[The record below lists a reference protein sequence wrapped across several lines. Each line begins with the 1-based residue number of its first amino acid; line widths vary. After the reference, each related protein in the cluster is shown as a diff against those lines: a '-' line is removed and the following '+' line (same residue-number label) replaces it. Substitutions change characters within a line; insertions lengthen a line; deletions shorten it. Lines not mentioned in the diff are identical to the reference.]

1 MVSTQL
7 SGVETAS
14 SDISFW
20 TLTRPLAA
28 RWRLLLLVPL
38 AAGALAVACSYL
50 ISPEFNAKATF
61 VPPQQQQQSA
71 VSSALSQLGALST
84 IAGAGGGVKSP
95 ADQFVALMQS
105 QTVAQRMVQ
114 RFELVK
120 VYDVD
125 TPGEA
130 REELARRARIAVGK
144 KDGLIS
150 VEVLDRDP
158 GRAASMANAFIEEL
172 RKFSSNLALT
182 EAQQRRVFFEEQVKA
197 TRERLDTAQLVLQR
211 SGISAGAL
219 KAEPKAAAEGFAKL
233 SAELS
238 GAEIKLQA
246 LRTGR
251 ADTTPEVQAQLA
263 MVAGLRSSLTRL
275 ESNAQPG
282 ADDVDYLRSFRDFK
296 YQEVLFDVLSRQYE
310 MARVD
315 EAKDGVLIQVVDVA
329 QPPERKVSPRRGVVG
344 IVATVMT
351 GLLLA
356 LAFIGAELWRATGGN
371 PLVAEERRRW
381 LESFR

>member
-7 SGVETAS
+7 SGVEAAS

-20 TLTRPLAA
+20 TVTRPLAA
-28 RWRLLLLVPL
+28 RWKLLLLAPL
-38 AAGALAVACSYL
+38 VVGAVAVACTYL

-61 VPPQQQQQSA
+61 LPPAQQQSA

-84 IAGAGGGVKSP
+84 IAGAGGVKSP

-105 QTVAQRMVQ
+105 ETVAQRMLR
-114 RFELVK
+114 RFDLGK
-120 VYDVD
+120 VYDTD
-125 TPGEA
+125 TLSEA

-150 VEVLDRDP
+150 VEVLDTDP
-158 GRAASMANAFIEEL
+158 ARAAAMANAFIEEL
-172 RKFSSNLALT
+172 RKFSSSLALT
-182 EAQQRRVFFEEQVKA
+182 EAQQRRVFFEGQVKA
-197 TRERLDTAQLVLQR
+197 TRERLDSAQLVLQR

-233 SAELS
+233 SAELT

-246 LRTGR
+246 LRTGL
-251 ADTTPEVQAQLA
+251 ADITPEVQAQLA
-263 MVAGLRSSLTRL
+263 MVSGLRSRLARL
-275 ESNAQPG
+275 ETSAQSG
-282 ADDVDYLRSFRDFK
+282 ADDVDYLRNYRDFK

-315 EAKDGVLIQVVDVA
+315 EAKEGALIQVVDEA

-344 IVATVMT
+344 IVATLT
-351 GLLLA
+351 AGRLLA
-356 LAFIGAELWRATGGN
+356 LWFIGAELWRVTGSN
-371 PLVAEERRRW
+371 PQVAEERRRW
-381 LESFR
+381 RESLR

>member
-7 SGVETAS
+7 SGDESAT

-20 TLTRPLAA
+20 TVTRPLAA
-28 RWRLLLLVPL
+28 RWKLLLLVPL
-38 AAGALAVACSYL
+38 AVGALAVASSYL
-50 ISPEFNAKATF
+50 ISPEFNARATF
-61 VPPQQQQQSA
+61 LPPQQQQSA

-105 QTVAQRMVQ
+105 DTVARRMVL
-114 RFELVK
+114 RFDLVK
-120 VYDVD
+120 VYDAD
-125 TPGEA
+125 WFGEA

-158 GRAASMANAFIEEL
+158 VRAASMANAFIEEL
-172 RKFSSNLALT
+172 RTFSSNLALT
-182 EAQQRRVFFEEQVKA
+182 EAQQRRVFFEGQVKA
-197 TRERLDTAQLVLQR
+197 TRERLDAAQLVLQR

-219 KAEPKAAAEGFAKL
+219 KAEPKAAAEGFARL
-233 SAELS
+233 SAELT

-251 ADTTPEVQAQLA
+251 ADITPEVQAQLA
-263 MVAGLRSSLTRL
+263 MVSGLRARLARL
-275 ESNAQPG
+275 ENNAQTG
-282 ADDVDYLRSFRDFK
+282 ADDVDYLRSYRDFK

-310 MARVD
+310 VARVD
-315 EAKDGVLIQVVDVA
+315 EAKEGALIQVVDAA

-344 IVATVMT
+344 IVATLMT

-356 LAFIGAELWRATGGN
+356 LAFIGAELWRATGRD
-371 PLVAEERRRW
+371 PQVADERRRW
-381 LESFR
+381 LESLR

>member
-7 SGVETAS
+7 SGVEAAS

-20 TLTRPLAA
+20 TVTRPLAA
-28 RWRLLLLVPL
+28 RWKLLLLAPL
-38 AAGALAVACSYL
+38 VVGAVAVACTYL

-61 VPPQQQQQSA
+61 LPPAQQQSA

-84 IAGAGGGVKSP
+84 IAGAGGVKSP

-105 QTVAQRMVQ
+105 ETVAQRMLR
-114 RFELVK
+114 RFDLGK
-120 VYDVD
+120 VYDTD
-125 TPGEA
+125 TLSEA

-150 VEVLDRDP
+150 VEVLDTDP
-158 GRAASMANAFIEEL
+158 ARAAAMANAFIEEL
-172 RKFSSNLALT
+172 RKFSSSLALT
-182 EAQQRRVFFEEQVKA
+182 EAQQRRVFFEGQVKA
-197 TRERLDTAQLVLQR
+197 TRERLDSAQLVLQR

-233 SAELS
+233 SAELT

-246 LRTGR
+246 LRTGL
-251 ADTTPEVQAQLA
+251 ADITPEVQAQLA
-263 MVAGLRSSLTRL
+263 MVSGLRSRLARL
-275 ESNAQPG
+275 ETSAQSG
-282 ADDVDYLRSFRDFK
+282 ADDVDYLRNYRDFK

-315 EAKDGVLIQVVDVA
+315 EAKEGALIQVVDAA

-344 IVATVMT
+344 IVATLT
-351 GLLLA
+351 AGLLLA
-356 LAFIGAELWRATGGN
+356 LWFIGAELWRVTGSN
-371 PLVAEERRRW
+371 PQVAEERRRW
-381 LESFR
+381 RESLR

>member
-7 SGVETAS
+7 SGDESAT

-20 TLTRPLAA
+20 TVTRPLAA
-28 RWRLLLLVPL
+28 RWKLLLLVPL
-38 AAGALAVACSYL
+38 AVGALAVASSYL
-50 ISPEFNAKATF
+50 ISPEFNARATF
-61 VPPQQQQQSA
+61 LPPQQQQSA

-95 ADQFVALMQS
+95 ADQFVALLQS
-105 QTVAQRMVQ
+105 DTVARRMVL
-114 RFELVK
+114 RFDLVK
-120 VYDVD
+120 VYDAD
-125 TPGEA
+125 WFGEA

-158 GRAASMANAFIEEL
+158 VRAASMANAFIEEL
-172 RKFSSNLALT
+172 RTFSSNLALT
-182 EAQQRRVFFEEQVKA
+182 EAQQRRVFFEGQVKA
-197 TRERLDTAQLVLQR
+197 TRERLDAAQLVLQR

-219 KAEPKAAAEGFAKL
+219 KAEPKAAAEGFARL
-233 SAELS
+233 SAELT

-251 ADTTPEVQAQLA
+251 ADITPEVQAQLA
-263 MVAGLRSSLTRL
+263 MVSGLRARLARL
-275 ESNAQPG
+275 ENNAQTG
-282 ADDVDYLRSFRDFK
+282 ADDVDYLRSYRDFK

-310 MARVD
+310 VARVD
-315 EAKDGVLIQVVDVA
+315 EAKEGALIQVVDAA

-344 IVATVMT
+344 IVATLMT

-356 LAFIGAELWRATGGN
+356 LAFIGAELWRATGRD
-371 PLVAEERRRW
+371 PQVADERRRW
-381 LESFR
+381 LESLR

>member
-7 SGVETAS
+7 SGVEAAS

-20 TLTRPLAA
+20 TVTRPLAA
-28 RWRLLLLVPL
+28 RWKLLLLAPL
-38 AAGALAVACSYL
+38 VVGAVAVACTYL

-61 VPPQQQQQSA
+61 LPPAQQQSA

-84 IAGAGGGVKSP
+84 IAGAGGVKSP

-105 QTVAQRMVQ
+105 ETVAQRMLR
-114 RFELVK
+114 RFDLGK
-120 VYDVD
+120 VYDTD
-125 TPGEA
+125 TLSEA

-150 VEVLDRDP
+150 VEVLDTDP
-158 GRAASMANAFIEEL
+158 ARAAAMANAFIEEL
-172 RKFSSNLALT
+172 RKFSSSLALT
-182 EAQQRRVFFEEQVKA
+182 EAQQRRVFFEGQVKA
-197 TRERLDTAQLVLQR
+197 TRERLDSAQLVLQR

-233 SAELS
+233 SAELT

-246 LRTGR
+246 LRTGL
-251 ADTTPEVQAQLA
+251 ADITPEVQAQLA
-263 MVAGLRSSLTRL
+263 MVSGLRSRLARL
-275 ESNAQPG
+275 ETSAQSG
-282 ADDVDYLRSFRDFK
+282 ADDVDYLRNYRDFK

-315 EAKDGVLIQVVDVA
+315 EAKEGALIQVVDEA

-344 IVATVMT
+344 IVATLT
-351 GLLLA
+351 AGLLLA
-356 LAFIGAELWRATGGN
+356 LWFIGAELWRVTGSN
-371 PLVAEERRRW
+371 PQVAEERRRW
-381 LESFR
+381 RESLR

>member
-7 SGVETAS
+7 SGVEAAS

-20 TLTRPLAA
+20 TVTRPLAA
-28 RWRLLLLVPL
+28 RWKLLLLAPL
-38 AAGALAVACSYL
+38 VVGAVAVACTYL

-61 VPPQQQQQSA
+61 LPPAQQQSA

-84 IAGAGGGVKSP
+84 IAGAGGVKSP

-105 QTVAQRMVQ
+105 ETVG
-114 RFELVK
+114 K
-120 VYDVD
+120 VYDTD
-125 TPGEA
+125 TLSEA

-150 VEVLDRDP
+150 VEVLDTDP
-158 GRAASMANAFIEEL
+158 ARAAAMANAFIEEL
-172 RKFSSNLALT
+172 RKFSSSLALT
-182 EAQQRRVFFEEQVKA
+182 EAQQRRVFFEGQVKA
-197 TRERLDTAQLVLQR
+197 TRERLDSAQLVLQR

-233 SAELS
+233 SAELT

-246 LRTGR
+246 LRTGL
-251 ADTTPEVQAQLA
+251 ADITPEVQAQLA
-263 MVAGLRSSLTRL
+263 MVSGLRSRLARL
-275 ESNAQPG
+275 ETSAQSG
-282 ADDVDYLRSFRDFK
+282 ADDVDYLRNYRDFK

-315 EAKDGVLIQVVDVA
+315 EAKEGALIQVVDEA

-344 IVATVMT
+344 IVATLT
-351 GLLLA
+351 AGLLLA
-356 LAFIGAELWRATGGN
+356 LWFIGAELWRVTGSN
-371 PLVAEERRRW
+371 PQVAEERRRW
-381 LESFR
+381 RESLR